1 MFMCNFLAAGP
12 TVAIV
17 DIVLDFTG
25 VHPTDSGFSAA
36 ISKVAFFFTTKALLQ
51 GMSNLFW
58 MPLILK
64 FGRRPMYLISFLCYF
79 AVTLW
84 AGFST
89 AYASELSARIFI
101 GFFAGSAECIA
112 PLSISDLFFL
122 HERGLYMA

>member
-25 VHPTDSGFSAA
+25 IPPTDPGFPAA
-36 ISKVAFFFTTKALLQ
+36 ISKIAFFFTTTALLQ
-51 GMSNLFW
+51 GTSNLFW

-64 FGRRPMYLISFLCYF
+64 FGRRPMYLISFLGYF

-89 AYASELSARIFI
+89 GYASELAARIFI
-101 GFFAGSAECIA
+101 GFFSGSAECIA